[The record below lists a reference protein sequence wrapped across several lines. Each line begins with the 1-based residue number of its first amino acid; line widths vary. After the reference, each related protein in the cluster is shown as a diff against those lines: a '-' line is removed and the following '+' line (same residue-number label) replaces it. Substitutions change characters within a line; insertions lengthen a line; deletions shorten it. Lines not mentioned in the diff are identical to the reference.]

1 MSVLAETRNHPQ
13 PSEVPRKKRFE
24 KANTQKWIFLTLA
37 IVPPFGGY
45 ILFTLLPNI
54 LSVYYSMLDWD
65 GMTDAKFVGFQNF
78 VTAFTDPFVWRALYH
93 NLLFMLT
100 VPVLTVLISLLLG
113 YLLSNKGYKENK
125 LLKVLFFFPNVLST
139 VVIALLWAFIYDGSY
154 GLLNAILSF
163 LGFDPGQFYWLGDE
177 RTALWAVIPSW
188 VWGGVGLYVIVFA
201 NAMLAIPKSLYE
213 SAILEGAT
221 HMNRLFKITL
231 PLIMPVVRVG
241 MLFLA
246 VGTLKGFENILIMT
260 NGGPAGSTDVIGL
273 YMFNLAFGTEYHNY
287 GYASA
292 IGMMLF
298 VVLITVKLLMD
309 KFVPDRD
316 VEF

>member
-1 MSVLAETRNHPQ
+1 MSVIAESRNN
-13 PSEVPRKKRFE
+13 SEPNVGPKKKRFE
-24 KANTQKWIFLTLA
+24 RANTQKWIFLTLA

-45 ILFTLLPNI
+45 IIFTLLPNI

-78 VTAFTDPFVWRALYH
+78 VTAFSDPFVWRALYH

-125 LLKVLFFFPNVLST
+125 FLKVLFFFPNVLST

-163 LGFDPGQFYWLGDE
+163 IGLDTGQFYWLGDE

-292 IGMMLF
+292 IGMILF
-298 VVLITVKLLMD
+298 VVLVSVKLLMD